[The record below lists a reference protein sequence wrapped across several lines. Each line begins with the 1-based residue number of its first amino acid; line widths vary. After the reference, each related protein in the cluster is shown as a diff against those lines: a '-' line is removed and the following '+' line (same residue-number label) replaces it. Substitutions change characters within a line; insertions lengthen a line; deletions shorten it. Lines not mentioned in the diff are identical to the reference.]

1 ILISSAVEVNHK
13 YLMIRDMTYV
23 WLLKFGVDA
32 DNKLVDIVDVPSGK
46 SDLVCPYCGV
56 KLVAKKGQVK
66 EHHFAHTE
74 QTCRSVTVKREFP
87 TLPLYDNFNIEL
99 SGQALQLLKTLWVSC
114 GQNGWS
120 IPFSVDLKTLIKA
133 KLLQKNPYQN
143 PPGYEFT
150 QLGIIPVGA
159 LPLKEFNQVQEPLLL
174 KKLFNMERLVELA
187 QVLESLN
194 QKERVIDLWLY
205 RTQLR
210 RILEH
215 RLYYLEVEGD
225 SETLYKIG
233 VTKRP
238 LEERMVEIRRDL
250 RCHYKTIELKV
261 LGTWEHRG
269 NIELYFKHRYQ
280 PFNYRLGSLTEYYKF
295 GTEASK
301 VLNDLEQMH
310 LKCLSQ
316 VEFDILMEDD
326 KLAPARTENHCL

>member
-1 ILISSAVEVNHK
+1 
-13 YLMIRDMTYV
+13 MTDV
-23 WLLKFGVDA
+23 WLLKFGVSA

-66 EHHFAHTE
+66 EHHFAHTG

-99 SGQALQLLKTLWVSC
+99 SGQALQLLKTLWKSC
-114 GQNGWS
+114 GQNCWS
-120 IPFSVDLKTLIKA
+120 IPFSAELKPLIKA
-133 KLLQKNPYQN
+133 NLLQKNPYQN

-150 QLGIIPVGA
+150 QLGMIPVGA
-159 LPLKEFNQVQEPLLL
+159 LPSKEFNQIQEPLLL
-174 KKLFNMERLVELA
+174 QKLFDIERQVELA
-187 QVLESLN
+187 QVLKSLN
-194 QKERVIDLWLY
+194 QKERVVDLWLY

-215 RLYYLEVEGD
+215 RLYYLEVKTD

-233 VTKRP
+233 VTKRRV
-238 LEERMVEIRRDL
+238 EERMVEIRRDL
-250 RCHYKTIELKV
+250 RCHYKNVELKV

-269 NIELYFKHRYQ
+269 NVELYFKHRYQ
-280 PFNYRLGSLTEYYKF
+280 LFNYRLGPLTEYYKF
-295 GTEASK
+295 NTEAST
-301 VLNDLEQMH
+301 VLNDLNQMH

-316 VEFDILMEDD
+316 VELDILMEDD
-326 KLAPARTENHCL
+326 KPAPARTENHCL

>member
-1 ILISSAVEVNHK
+1 
-13 YLMIRDMTYV
+13 M
-23 WLLKFGVDA
+23 
-32 DNKLVDIVDVPSGK
+32 
-46 SDLVCPYCGV
+46 
-56 KLVAKKGQVK
+56 
-66 EHHFAHTE
+66 
-74 QTCRSVTVKREFP
+74 TVKREFP

-99 SGQALQLLKTLWVSC
+99 SGQALQLLKTLWKSC

-120 IPFSVDLKTLIKA
+120 IPFSAELKPLIKA
-133 KLLQKNPYQN
+133 NLLQKNPYQN

-150 QLGIIPVGA
+150 QLGQIPVGA
-159 LPLKEFNQVQEPLLL
+159 LPLKEFSQIQEPLLL
-174 KKLFNMERLVELA
+174 KKLADIERQVELA
-187 QVLESLN
+187 KVLKSLDL
-194 QKERVIDLWLY
+194 KERVIDLWLY

-215 RLYYLEVEGD
+215 RLYYLEVIID

-250 RCHYKTIELKV
+250 RCHYKNVELKV
-261 LGTWEHRG
+261 LGTWKHRG

-301 VLNDLEQMH
+301 VLNDLEQMY

-316 VEFDILMEDD
+316 VEFEILMEDD
-326 KLAPARTENHCL
+326 KSAPARTENHCL

>member
-1 ILISSAVEVNHK
+1 MEVNHK
-13 YLMIRDMTYV
+13 YLMIRDMTDV
-23 WLLKFGVDA
+23 WLLKFGVSA

-56 KLVAKKGQVK
+56 KLVAKKGQIK
-66 EHHFAHTE
+66 EHHFAHTG

-114 GQNGWS
+114 GQNDWS
-120 IPFSVDLKTLIKA
+120 IPFSGELKPLIKA
-133 KLLQKNPYQN
+133 NLLQKNPYQN

-150 QLGIIPVGA
+150 QLGMIPVGA
-159 LPLKEFNQVQEPLLL
+159 LPLQEFNQIQEPLLL
-174 KKLFNMERLVELA
+174 KKLGDIERQVELA
-187 QVLESLN
+187 KVLKSLN
-194 QKERVIDLWLY
+194 LKERVVDLWLY

-215 RLYYLEVEGD
+215 RLYYLEVKTD

-233 VTKRP
+233 VTKRR
-238 LEERMVEIRRDL
+238 LEERIVEIRRDL
-250 RCHYKTIELKV
+250 RSHYKNVELKV

-269 NIELYFKHRYQ
+269 NVELYFKHCYQ

-295 GTEASK
+295 DAEASK
-301 VLNDLEQMH
+301 VLNDLNQMH
-310 LKCLSQ
+310 LKYLSQ
-316 VEFDILMEDD
+316 VELDILMEDD
-326 KLAPARTENHCL
+326 KPGSARTENHCL